1 MVALQVTETV
11 PFGSFG
17 NPYTCQI
24 HAGASPAPLFRQF
37 HVALDC
43 PAPMLTMLSLV
54 RNLVFL

>member
-11 PFGSFG
+11 PFGPFG

-37 HVALDC
+37 QKGNSRNSKSNIPHKW
-43 PAPMLTMLSLV
+43 LV
-54 RNLVFL
+54 QPGM